1 MKRLILVAVC
11 AALTATVG
19 AAGFVPAGPGDPHLV
34 QWSRN
39 RGYYRISADSRELWQ
54 WGLGRAPVEQPSMLT
69 RGRGNDVVAIPF
81 DAKGRV
87 AFAPVYIYTIV
98 PETFEENRLLRLVQG
113 ISSKADVQALYGRI
127 PLQRRVNGYE
137 VWYYEIRVFNPFEE
151 LPSGTGRH

>member
-1 MKRLILVAVC
+1 MKCLILVAVYV
-11 AALTATVG
+11 ALIATVG

-34 QWSRN
+34 QWGRN

-54 WGLGRAPVEQPSMLT
+54 WGFGRAPVEQPSMLN

-81 DAKGRV
+81 DARGRV

-113 ISSKADVQALYGRI
+113 ISSKADVQALYARI
-127 PLQRRVNGYE
+127 PLQRRVNEYD

>member
-1 MKRLILVAVC
+1 MKRLVLVAVY
-11 AALTATVG
+11 AALSVTVT
-19 AAGFVPAGPGDPHLV
+19 AAGFVPAGPGDSHLV
-34 QWSRN
+34 QRSRS

-54 WGLGRAPVEQPSMLT
+54 WGLGRAPVEQPSMLN

-81 DAKGRV
+81 DVNGRV

-113 ISSKADVQALYGRI
+113 VSTKADAQALYGRV
-127 PLQRRVNGYE
+127 PFRARVNGYE

>member
-1 MKRLILVAVC
+1 MKRLILIAAC
-11 AALTATVG
+11 AALTATVS

-34 QWSRN
+34 RWSGN
-39 RGYYRISADSRELWQ
+39 RSFYRISADSRELWQ
-54 WGLGRAPVEQPSMLT
+54 WGFGRAPVEEPSLLN

-81 DAKGRV
+81 DASGRV

-98 PETFEENRLLRLVQG
+98 PETFEENRLMRLFQG
-113 ISSKADVQALYGRI
+113 ISSKADVQALYGRV